1 MSTNSRQRPALAM
14 RTLGYVVLASVAAGA
29 VWTIWVLIYQLAFLD
44 RAAPT
49 LVRVLEMWLFG
60 AIGACFVN
68 TYVGLPI
75 VALLKRLEIL
85 RWPVVVAAGAFVG
98 LALCALLSMLPNFD
112 PPATPPLSHQL
123 QLWLSFGVIGALSA
137 ALLGHFL
144 RPSSNSTVER
154 DARNGGAPPP

>member
-1 MSTNSRQRPALAM
+1 M

-29 VWTIWVLIYQLAFLD
+29 VWTIWHHIYQLAFLD

-60 AIGACFVN
+60 AIGVCFVN
-68 TYVGLPI
+68 TCVGLPI

-85 RWPVVVAAGAFVG
+85 RWPVVVTAGASVG

-112 PPATPPLSHQL
+112 PPATRPLSHQL

-154 DARNGGAPPP
+154 YACNGGAHPPP

>member
-1 MSTNSRQRPALAM
+1 M

-29 VWTIWVLIYQLAFLD
+29 VWTIWHHIYQLAFLD

-112 PPATPPLSHQL
+112 PPANPPSSHQL
-123 QLWLSFGVIGALSA
+123 ELWLSFGVIGALSA

-154 DARNGGAPPP
+154 DARNGGAPPHRRR